1 MELTLTSG
9 DLRPECRDT
18 PCSATK
24 FRHFTDEAQAAV
36 RIVGRARFETGGGS
50 NYNAIRPP
58 PLGRPPKGAKAP
70 AFPPEDGPC
79 GDCGF
84 VHNESFCPRCEGD
97 GEEDLVF
104 AGPGP
109 SRRNWRIEA
118 KVDGVQ
124 CANMEFD
131 GGFELTVRQ
140 RSRGRSEQALAVRG
154 VAFEDRLRLVVR
166 DPSTALDVVIGLT
179 YGTAGWTN
187 TTER

>member
-9 DLRPECRDT
+9 DLRPECQHA

-36 RIVGRARFETGGGS
+36 RIAGRARFETNGGS
-50 NYNAIRPP
+50 NYNAIHPP
-58 PLGRPPKGAKAP
+58 GRPPKGRVAT
-70 AFPPEDGPC
+70 FPPEDRPC

-97 GEEDLVF
+97 GEEDLV
-104 AGPGP
+104 AGPERP
-109 SRRNWRIEA
+109 ARRNWRIEA
-118 KVDGVQ
+118 KVGGVQ
-124 CANMEFD
+124 CANREFD

-140 RSRGRSEQALAVRG
+140 RRRGRSEQVLAVRG
-154 VAFEDRLRLVVR
+154 VTFEDGRLQLVVR
-166 DPSTALDVVIGLT
+166 DPSNCT
-179 YGTAGWTN
+179 TAGWTN

>member
-36 RIVGRARFETGGGS
+36 RIAGRARFETGG
-50 NYNAIRPP
+50 NYNAIHP
-58 PLGRPPKGAKAP
+58 PLLDRPPKGAKAGPAP
-70 AFPPEDGPC
+70 AFPPEFAPC
-79 GDCGF
+79 DDCGH
-84 VHNESFCPRCEGD
+84 VHNESLCPRCEGD

-104 AGPGP
+104 AGPAGP
-109 SRRNWRIEA
+109 PRNWRIEA
-118 KVDGVQ
+118 KVGGVQ
-124 CANMEFD
+124 CANREFD

-140 RSRGRSEQALAVRG
+140 RSRGRSEQVLAVRG
-154 VAFEDRLRLVVR
+154 TDDGSGRLQLVVR
-166 DPSTALDVVIGLT
+166 DPSNDT
-179 YGTAGWTN
+179 TAGWTN